1 MKVALIG
8 ATGNVG
14 GVLLEEALGRGHQ
27 VTAIAR
33 HAAALAPRPGLTVA
47 ELDVADMASLSE
59 VLRGHDAVISSVR
72 FLQLSAATLLAPV
85 RASGVGRL
93 LVVGGA
99 GSLQLPDG
107 SRLVDSPSFPAV
119 ARAEALAG
127 CEFLAAL
134 ASQSELSWTFIAPS
148 AQFARGE
155 RTGRYR
161 LGLDRLLVDE
171 QGKSWISVEDFA
183 IALLDELQRGRHP
196 SQRITVGY

>member
-1 MKVALIG
+1 M
-8 ATGNVG
+8 
-14 GVLLEEALGRGHQ
+14 
-27 VTAIAR
+27 
-33 HAAALAPRPGLTVA
+33 
-47 ELDVADMASLSE
+47 
-59 VLRGHDAVISSVR
+59 
-72 FLQLSAATLLAPV
+72 
-85 RASGVGRL
+85 
-93 LVVGGA
+93 GGA